1 MSNKVTVDGA
11 SYCGKVTINGTV
23 LADKIMACHFTDCRK
38 FSGTLFRAVA
48 VISAE
53 HVAIFGAVKEYLK
66 IANSG
71 NERVQEFCDNCGS
84 QIYAADPAK
93 TLFMVLTGCLSQH
106 DQLTPAKHIFGKSVA
121 SWLSTIEDQQWVTER
136 PASAEMT
143 PRGLAAQRL

>member
-53 HVAIFGAVKEYLK
+53 QVAIFGAVKEYLK

-71 NERVQEFCDNCGS
+71 N
-84 QIYAADPAK
+84 
-93 TLFMVLTGCLSQH
+93 
-106 DQLTPAKHIFGKSVA
+106 DQLTPAMHIFGKSVA